1 MYEFHAWFGLAES
14 AGEEDTERLLPLVEE
29 LKGLLTKFQRPTAS
43 AQLIPLN
50 GTYYLTLTGDANRR
64 RGEADALEEILS
76 FLSLRFPGAWGLVY
90 ERDDE
95 MQGPPGRNAFRV
107 RVLARGRVEERSDPF
122 LSPCR
127 PTIED

>member
-14 AGEEDTERLLPLVEE
+14 TGEDDAERLKPLVEE
-29 LKGLLTKFQRPTAS
+29 LQLLLTKFERPTAS
-43 AQLIPLN
+43 AELIPLN

-64 RGEADALEEILS
+64 RDEAAALEEILA
-76 FLSLRFPGAWGLVY
+76 FVTERLPGSWGLGY

-95 MQGPPGRNAFRV
+95 MQSPPGPNAFRV

-122 LSPCR
+122 LSPCQ